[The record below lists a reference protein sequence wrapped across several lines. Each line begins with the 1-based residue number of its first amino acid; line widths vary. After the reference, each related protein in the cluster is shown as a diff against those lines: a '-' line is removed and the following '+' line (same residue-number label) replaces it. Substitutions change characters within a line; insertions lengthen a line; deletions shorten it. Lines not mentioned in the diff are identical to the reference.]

1 MMRKFMQVLL
11 LLAVIAAGVLAWVFI
26 PSHETIGQK
35 TLEQALNDDYS
46 LVGHRI
52 YSTDPDAGNRFG
64 YFVLATGQ
72 SIEEQEPFLVTSDQF
87 IRMEQTGDNTLSVT
101 INGRIYHYHN
111 ALWVPKS
118 DGKLQHF
125 LVSATAKYVR

>member
-1 MMRKFMQVLL
+1 MRKFMQVLL

-72 SIEEQEPFLVTSDQF
+72 GIEDQEPFWSL
-87 IRMEQTGDNTLSVT
+87 
-101 INGRIYHYHN
+101 RISLFVWN
-111 ALWVPKS
+111 KRVITPCL
-118 DGKLQHF
+118 
-125 LVSATAKYVR
+125 

>member
-1 MMRKFMQVLL
+1 MRKFIQALL
-11 LLAVIAAGVLAWVFI
+11 LLAVVAAGVLAWVFI

-35 TLEQALNDDYS
+35 TLEQALSDHYT

-64 YFVLATGQ
+64 YFILATGQ
-72 SIEEQEPFLVTSDQF
+72 NIEEQTPFLVTSDQF
-87 IRMEQTGDNTLSVT
+87 IRMEKTGDNTLSAT
-101 INGRIYHYHN
+101 INGRIYQYHN
-111 ALWVPKS
+111 DLWVQTS

-125 LVSATAKYVR
+125 LVSATANYVR